1 MKERDVH
8 NLIERQDEDGKK
20 ALYTRICDGLGLE
33 TKVKPA
39 PRSKRALLWR
49 VLVPALSF
57 CIICLAIILPI
68 ALKNRVNPNPNRYC
82 LSADCVEV
90 ALDMNVK
97 EYADRNGKSMLYI
110 DWYDIS
116 EDVTTISFVNKDD
129 RNDII
134 YLDEVIVNGETGD
147 TVQLS
152 IFDKHTYLDSFDYL
166 LEIQYDKIEYKG
178 IVMEWKSNMLNFM
191 GMIKFGDYRYYVQIS
206 QPSEAVD
213 IVEILKGMVDT
224 AIQ

>member
-8 NLIERQDEDGKK
+8 KLIERQDEEGKK
-20 ALYTRICDGLGLE
+20 ALYARVCDGLGLE

-39 PRSKRALLWR
+39 PHSKRALLWR

-68 ALKNRVNPNPNRYC
+68 ALKNRVEPNPDRYC
-82 LSADCVEV
+82 LSVDCVEV
-90 ALDMNVK
+90 ALDTNVK
-97 EYADRNGKSMLYI
+97 EYASENGKTILYI
-110 DWYDIS
+110 DWYDIA
-116 EDVTTISFVNKDD
+116 EEVTTKSYVNKDD
-129 RNDII
+129 SNDVI
-134 YLDEVIVNGETGD
+134 YIDERILNGETGD
-147 TVQLS
+147 MIRLS
-152 IFDKHTYLDSFDYL
+152 IFDKHTYLDAFDSFMNETFNEYDYNTV
-166 LEIQYDKIEYKG
+166 KIKWTE
-178 IVMEWKSNMLNFM
+178 NMQLSM

-224 AIQ
+224 VIR

>member
-8 NLIERQDEDGKK
+8 NLIERQDEEGKK

-68 ALKNRVNPNPNRYC
+68 ALKNRVDPNPNRYC

-90 ALDMNVK
+90 ALDVNVK
-97 EYADRNGKSMLYI
+97 EYSSRNGKSMLYI
-110 DWYDIS
+110 DWYDVA

-129 RNDII
+129 SNDII
-134 YLDEVIVNGETGD
+134 YIDERILNGETGD
-147 TVQLS
+147 VVRLS
-152 IFDKHTYLDSFDYL
+152 IFDKNTYLDSFDYFS
-166 LEIQYDKIEYKG
+166 EINYEEEIYNNVSVKWFNEFQRSIGVVFY
-178 IVMEWKSNMLNFM
+178 
-191 GMIKFGDYRYYVQIS
+191 GDYRYYVLIS

>member
-8 NLIERQDEDGKK
+8 NLIERQDEEGKK

-33 TKVKPA
+33 TKVKPV

-68 ALKNRVNPNPNRYC
+68 ALKNRVDPNPNRYC
-82 LSADCVEV
+82 LSADCVDV
-90 ALDMNVK
+90 VLDMNVK
-97 EYADRNGKSMLYI
+97 EYADQNGKSMLYI
-110 DWYDIS
+110 DWYDIA

-129 RNDII
+129 SNDII
-134 YLDEVIVNGETGD
+134 YIDERILNGETGD
-147 TVQLS
+147 VVRLS
-152 IFDKHTYLDSFDYL
+152 IFDKHTYLDSFDNLTNENYN
-166 LEIQYDKIEYKG
+166 ESIYK
-178 IVMEWKSNMLNFM
+178 EAT
-191 GMIKFGDYRYYVQIS
+191 IKWHEGFQSAIGLIYFGDYRYYVQIS

-224 AIQ
+224 VIR

>member
-8 NLIERQDEDGKK
+8 KLIERQDEDGKK
-20 ALYTRICDGLGLE
+20 ALYSRICDGLGLE

-57 CIICLAIILPI
+57 CIICIAIILPI
-68 ALKNRVNPNPNRYC
+68 ALKNRVEPNLDRYC
-82 LSADCVEV
+82 NSADCVEV
-90 ALDMNVK
+90 ELDVNVK
-97 EYADRNGKSMLYI
+97 EYSSRNVKSMLYI
-110 DWYDIS
+110 DWYDIA
-116 EDVTTISFVNKDD
+116 EEVTTTSYVNKND

-134 YLDEVIVNGETGD
+134 YIEEIIVNGDTGD

-152 IFDKHTYLDSFDYL
+152 IFDKHTYLDSFNYL
-166 LEIQYDKIEYKG
+166 SDINYEETLYKSVVIKWFSEFQRSIG
-178 IVMEWKSNMLNFM
+178 IIAHS
-191 GMIKFGDYRYYVQIS
+191 DYRYYVQIS

-224 AIQ
+224 AVK

>member
-8 NLIERQDEDGKK
+8 KLIERQDEDGKK

-68 ALKNRVNPNPNRYC
+68 ALKNRVEPNPDRYC

-90 ALDMNVK
+90 ALDVNVK
-97 EYADRNGKSMLYI
+97 EYANKNGKSMLYI
-110 DWYDIS
+110 DWYDIA
-116 EDVTTISFVNKDD
+116 EDVTTISFVNKNDS
-129 RNDII
+129 NDII
-134 YLDEVIVNGETGD
+134 YIDERILNGETGD

-152 IFDKHTYLDSFDYL
+152 IFDKHTYLDSFNFL
-166 LEIQYDKIEYKG
+166 SEKEYENYVYKNVAIKWINEFNKSTG
-178 IVMEWKSNMLNFM
+178 IISY
-191 GMIKFGDYRYYVQIS
+191 GDYRYYVQIS

-224 AIQ
+224 AVK

>member
-8 NLIERQDEDGKK
+8 NLIERQDEEGKK

-57 CIICLAIILPI
+57 CISCLAIILPI
-68 ALKNRVNPNPNRYC
+68 ALKNRVEPNPNRYC

-90 ALDMNVK
+90 ALDVNVK
-97 EYADRNGKSMLYI
+97 QYSSRNGKSMLYI
-110 DWYDIS
+110 DWYDIA
-116 EDVTTISFVNKDD
+116 EEVETKAYTDKDD

-134 YLDEVIVNGETGD
+134 YIEEIIVNGDTGD
-147 TVQLS
+147 SIQLI
-152 IFDKHTYLDSFDYL
+152 IFDKHTFIDTFDYL
-166 LEIQYDKIEYKG
+166 DKKVYDEVIYENVNIKWKVEIQISFGLIYY
-178 IVMEWKSNMLNFM
+178 
-191 GMIKFGDYRYYVQIS
+191 GDYRYYVQIS

-224 AIQ
+224 VIR

>member
-8 NLIERQDEDGKK
+8 NLIERQDEEGKK

-57 CIICLAIILPI
+57 CIICFAIILPI
-68 ALKNRVNPNPNRYC
+68 ALQNRVDPNPNRYC
-82 LSADCVEV
+82 LSKDCVEV
-90 ALDMNVK
+90 VLDTNVK

-110 DWYDIS
+110 DWYDVA
-116 EDVTTISFVNKDD
+116 EDVTTMSYVNKDNS
-129 RNDII
+129 NDVI
-134 YLDEVIVNGETGD
+134 YLDEVMTNGDTGD
-147 TVQLS
+147 VVRLS
-152 IFDKHTYLDSFDYL
+152 LFDKHTYLDTFDILTKMDY
-166 LEIQYDKIEYKG
+166 EEAVYKS
-178 IVMEWKSNMLNFM
+178 IT
-191 GMIKFGDYRYYVQIS
+191 IKWVKEFQSHVGTITFGDYRYYVQIS

-224 AIQ
+224 VIR